1 MVTKD
6 TRIVKV
12 NGRNRRPWALQSR
25 ENLLKAATEEIAQ
38 VGFDKAKLVDIAR
51 RADMTA
57 GSVYTWFEN
66 KEDLFRAALED
77 ALTAQLNSNAEAL
90 NDLPD
95 LESGHWIAQ
104 LAVLVPR
111 NHKNTG
117 PTNAQRLLIE
127 SFYSCW
133 RDKKVARKVV
143 PRLREHIDMYVTIIE
158 CAKENG
164 KIRADIDARVLGMM
178 LVAIPLGLAV
188 MNLAGVER
196 VEDSAWAPFLFGLH
210 DVVKPK

>member
-6 TRIVKV
+6 TRIVKI

-25 ENLLKAATEEIAQ
+25 ENLLRAATEEIAQ

-51 RADMTA
+51 RAEMTA

-77 ALTAQLNSNAEAL
+77 ALDAQLSSNADAL
-90 NDLPD
+90 NELPD
-95 LESGHWIAQ
+95 LEDGHWITQ
-104 LAVLVPR
+104 LAALVPR
-111 NHKNTG
+111 NHRNTG

-127 SFYSCW
+127 SFYSSW

-143 PRLREHIDMYVTIIE
+143 PRLREHVGMYVSVIQR
-158 CAKENG
+158 AQAAG
-164 KIRADIDARVLGMM
+164 KIRPEFDAQVLGMM
-178 LVAIPLGLAV
+178 LVAVPLGMAI
-188 MNLAGVER
+188 MNLAGMER
-196 VEDSAWAPFLFGLH
+196 IEDSSWAPLVVGLH
-210 DVVKPK
+210 DIVKP

>member
-1 MVTKD
+1 MATQD
-6 TRIVKV
+6 TRIIKV

-38 VGFDKAKLVDIAR
+38 VGFDKAKLIDIAR

-77 ALTAQLNSNAEAL
+77 AIAAQLAANAEAL
-90 NDLPD
+90 NDMPELAAD
-95 LESGHWIAQ
+95 HWIAQ
-104 LAVLVPR
+104 LAALVPR

-117 PTNAQRLLIE
+117 PTAAQRLLIE
-127 SFYSCW
+127 SFYSSW
-133 RDKKVARKVV
+133 RDKKVAHKVV
-143 PRLREHIDMYVTIIE
+143 PRLREHINMYVGIIE
-158 CAKENG
+158 RAQQSG
-164 KIRADIDARVLGMM
+164 KIRKDVDPKVLGMM

-196 VEDSAWAPFLFGLH
+196 VEDAAWTPLIVSLN
-210 DVVKPK
+210 DVVKP

>member
-1 MVTKD
+1 MATKD

-38 VGFDKAKLVDIAR
+38 VGFEKAKLVDIAK

-66 KEDLFRAALED
+66 KEELFRAALEE
-77 ALTAQLNSNAEAL
+77 ALNAQLLSNAEAL
-90 NDLPD
+90 NEIPD
-95 LESGHWIAQ
+95 LQDGHWITHLFA
-104 LAVLVPR
+104 LVPR
-111 NHKNTG
+111 NHKNSG

-133 RDKKVARKVV
+133 RDRKVARKVV
-143 PRLREHIDMYVTIIE
+143 PRLQQHIDMYVSIIE
-158 CAKENG
+158 RAKDAG
-164 KIRADIDARVLGMM
+164 KIRKDIDARTLGMM

-188 MNLAGVER
+188 MNLAGLER
-196 VEDSAWAPFLFGLH
+196 VEDSSWTPFVLALH
-210 DVVKPK
+210 DVVKP

>member
-6 TRIVKV
+6 TRIVRV

-57 GSVYTWFEN
+57 GSIYTWFEN
-66 KEDLFRAALED
+66 KEDLFRAALEE
-77 ALTAQLNSNAEAL
+77 ALNAQLTSNAEAL
-90 NDLPD
+90 NEVPD
-95 LESGHWIAQ
+95 LQDGHWITQ
-104 LAVLVPR
+104 LAALVPR
-111 NHKNTG
+111 NHKNSG

-127 SFYSCW
+127 SFYSSW

-143 PRLREHIDMYVTIIE
+143 PRLQQHIDMYVSIIE
-158 CAKENG
+158 RAQAAG
-164 KIRADIDARVLGMM
+164 KVRKDIDTRALGMM

-196 VEDSAWAPFLFGLH
+196 IEDAAWTPFVYSFSE
-210 DVVKPK
+210 VVKP

>member
-1 MVTKD
+1 MPPQD

-51 RADMTA
+51 RAGMTA

-77 ALTAQLNSNAEAL
+77 ALTAQITQNAEAL
-90 NDLPD
+90 NEIPD
-95 LESGHWIAQ
+95 LKDGHWLSQVA
-104 LAVLVPR
+104 ALVPR
-111 NHKNTG
+111 NHKDSG
-117 PTNAQRLLIE
+117 PTAAQRLLIE
-127 SFYSCW
+127 SFYSSW

-143 PRLREHIDMYVTIIE
+143 PRLRQHIDMYVGIVE
-158 CAKENG
+158 KAQQAG
-164 KIRADIDARVLGMM
+164 KIRKDLDPRAIGMM
-178 LVAIPLGLAV
+178 LVAIPLGMAV
-188 MNLAGVER
+188 MSLAGVER
-196 VEDSAWAPFLFGLH
+196 VEDSSWMPLVLGLNEI
-210 DVVKPK
+210 VKP